1 MGSPDPPSF
10 PYLDDESRI
19 HATSAGMGTPAGNAD
34 AKAAR
39 LRRVPGFT
47 DSLNDLAP
55 VAGPSPRSFD
65 SIPSTYLDDSHV
77 KSLVNRFR
85 QIIPL
90 SMWYALLSDSDTN
103 YIPIP
108 QPPRF
113 HTPGSPGQNPP
124 AFSQRFVRAEEAD
137 LGVSFNSQS
146 QTPDIP
152 CISFR
157 TVFSFSTSSLQDQ
170 SKDSDI
176 LLLSLQVSTEE
187 FLTSSKPR
195 SIS

>member
-19 HATSAGMGTPAGNAD
+19 HATSAGKGTPAGNAD

-65 SIPSTYLDDSHV
+65 SIPPPYLDDSHA
-77 KSLVNRFR
+77 KLLGYWFR

-90 SMWYALLSDSDTN
+90 SMRHTLLPGTN
-103 YIPIP
+103 FIPIL
-108 QPPRF
+108 QPPQVSYPR
-113 HTPGSPGQNPP
+113 SPRPKATCSLP
-124 AFSQRFVRAEEAD
+124 AFR
-137 LGVSFNSQS
+137 
-146 QTPDIP
+146 P
-152 CISFR
+152 C
-157 TVFSFSTSSLQDQ
+157 
-170 SKDSDI
+170 
-176 LLLSLQVSTEE
+176 
-187 FLTSSKPR
+187 
-195 SIS
+195 